1 MIIRIL
7 SLIKI
12 FIIIIFMYGC
22 TYSYNYNDSYNIQNI
37 EKINLNAVSFEIK
50 KNNFKSN
57 ETKNLISG
65 QINKVTLLQFENWI
79 LRKFEV
85 NGASNKAYIN
95 ISKLKATLV
104 EEKKENSFFLS
115 LINRKKNT
123 YQVTLSFDL
132 NFLEDEVKTKTL
144 KVSSKVDITLLNN
157 YSIKKRNLVINYYA
171 NQLIYLIDEKVNKE
185 LKKETFNAF
194 IVNQ

>member
-1 MIIRIL
+1 
-7 SLIKI
+7 
-12 FIIIIFMYGC
+12 MYGC